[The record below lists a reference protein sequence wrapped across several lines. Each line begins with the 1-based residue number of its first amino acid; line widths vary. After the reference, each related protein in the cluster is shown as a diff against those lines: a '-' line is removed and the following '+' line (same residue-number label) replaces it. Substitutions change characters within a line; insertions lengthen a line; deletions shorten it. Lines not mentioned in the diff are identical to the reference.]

1 MITSLIQTEL
11 ESLGLTVVGTAGD
24 GRDAVA
30 MTTALK
36 PDVVLMDISMPYLNG
51 IDAAAAIQVG
61 CPTPV
66 VILAAHDETELLVKA
81 TAAGVGAF
89 VLKPPQALEL
99 ARAITIAVARHADLM
114 ELRRVNDH
122 LQQTLAEVKTLKGLL
137 PICASC
143 KKIRDE
149 KDYWSEVEVYVMKH
163 TDAEF
168 THSLCPTCVEKYFP
182 GMDLG
187 GAKG

>member
-24 GRDAVA
+24 GRGAVA

-36 PDVVLMDISMPYLNG
+36 PDVILMDISMPCLNG
-51 IDAAAAIQVG
+51 IDAAAAIQVT

-66 VILAAHDETELLVKA
+66 VILTAHDETEWLVKA

-89 VLKPPQALEL
+89 VLKPPQASELE
-99 ARAITIAVARHADLM
+99 RAITIAVARHADLM
-114 ELRRVNDH
+114 ELRRVNGH

-137 PICASC
+137 PICCGC
-143 KKIRDE
+143 KKIRDD

-163 TDAEF
+163 TDAKF
-168 THSLCPTCVEKYFP
+168 SHGYCPECLKKYFP
-182 GMDLG
+182 GVDLQG
-187 GAKG
+187 IV